1 MNSEDKIKKQV
12 EWYDNPN
19 VITSFII
26 GLIALIVILSQSF
39 AINNH
44 LSASEILS
52 SILNHNIVY
61 LLMCIYFVAL
71 KTKYGKRYFD
81 FLNIFVIVLHMLTAI
96 TSLLTLFQS
105 FGLGSLLGL
114 AIDLVILIY
123 MIHTFLRSTRMWK
136 SMGLNKSPFNE
147 ISNSTYFNSILVLAV
162 TLLAVNLIST
172 TSFDG
177 TVLTLMDTAYTILFT
192 RYIFLYGDFLARKNS
207 VISEC
212 LINVKEVVT
221 QKVDDFVEKHDLEEK
236 LDDAK
241 EKVEEI
247 TEDIKE
253 KVIDIKENI
262 SDKIEDSGID
272 EKIDSVKDAVS
283 NLTDEIKEELIE
295 LKDDIEEKIEDEVV
309 NKKKTEITDKAVS
322 TIKKSSKPNNEITSR
337 KKNIKKIFKKD
348 DNIKK
353 GNK

>member
-1 MNSEDKIKKQV
+1 MNSEVKTKNQV

-19 VITSFII
+19 LITSFII

-71 KTKYGKRYFD
+71 KTKFGKRYFD

-105 FGLGSLLGL
+105 FGLGSLLVL

-123 MIHTFLRSTRMWK
+123 MIHMFLRSTRMWK
-136 SMGLNKSPFNE
+136 GMGLNKSPFNE

-207 VISEC
+207 IDDGLV
-212 LINVKEVVT
+212 NVKELVT

-247 TEDIKE
+247 TENVKE
-253 KVIDIKENI
+253 KVIDIKKNI
-262 SDKIEDSGID
+262 SDKIEDSGLD
-272 EKIDSVKDAVS
+272 GKIDSVKDAVS
-283 NLTDEIKEELIE
+283 DFTDEVKEELIE
-295 LKDDIEEKIEDEVV
+295 LKDDIKEKIEDI
-309 NKKKTEITDKAVS
+309 NKRKTDISEREVS
-322 TIKKSSKPNNEITSR
+322 TVKKSSKPKSEITSR
-337 KKNIKKIFKKD
+337 RKNTKKIFKKD